1 MIPMNPAVST
11 VELLGDEI
19 VAMLEENLER
29 TFGRDPYDQMGGY
42 VKRGLGLNAFIKI
55 ENPSGQ
61 RVQEV
66 FSTALP
72 QNRGA
77 PGGHGPASI
86 LGASLVASPLL
97 RDDEWESGDAER
109 RQASGT
115 VFAAGNQ
122 EMNNMIH
129 RSLAIL
135 SSAGLLAVATA
146 CGQSSGTVEKKTES
160 TTRSSEGTVKTTNET
175 NGRRG
180 AADGGMV
187 MKGFVR
193 DIEALA
199 IKNEDFRQ
207 VLYTAKNC
215 QLVVMAL
222 KPKEEIGAE
231 VHKLDQFFRVEEGTG
246 EAVLDGVRT
255 AIQAGFAVLVPAGTK
270 HNIINTS
277 DSPLKLYTLY
287 APPNHRDGVVHHTRS
302 EAEADNEHFDGK
314 TTE

>member
-1 MIPMNPAVST
+1 
-11 VELLGDEI
+11 
-19 VAMLEENLER
+19 
-29 TFGRDPYDQMGGY
+29 
-42 VKRGLGLNAFIKI
+42 
-55 ENPSGQ
+55 
-61 RVQEV
+61 
-66 FSTALP
+66 
-72 QNRGA
+72 
-77 PGGHGPASI
+77 
-86 LGASLVASPLL
+86 
-97 RDDEWESGDAER
+97 
-109 RQASGT
+109 
-115 VFAAGNQ
+115 
-122 EMNNMIH
+122 
-129 RSLAIL
+129 
-135 SSAGLLAVATA
+135 
-146 CGQSSGTVEKKTES
+146 
-160 TTRSSEGTVKTTNET
+160 
-175 NGRRG
+175 
-180 AADGGMV
+180 MV